1 MLQNPLSTPTQP
13 PPPQFGDRLTQ
24 IAQAREA
31 MLLNRQPPPTGISP
45 LLARSWQRCLA
56 QGHAPNQQLGFESV
70 QPQAMSRTLAQ
81 NMPLLRAARP
91 IIQTLAKAV
100 ADTRYFALLTDAQG
114 VVIEL
119 GGPIDRHDRRATAIA
134 RLGVDLSERAVGTT
148 AIGATLNELQPVWL
162 HRGEHFFDDTA
173 IYSCAGAPVIGP
185 DGRCAGMLDLT
196 GILVPERP
204 ALRHLVA
211 QSARRIE
218 NALVQAQP
226 HHLLLRLGWPGQT
239 LGGDGDGLLAVARD
253 GLITGFNPP
262 AADMLGLSQATPL
275 ALDAVFAIE
284 QGHLF
289 DLARHPGQALEV
301 PLWSGLR
308 LQVMTQATN
317 MPSLSASQPPL
328 APPSPGMAAGGPL
341 RDVEDALIRR
351 TVQDLRGNVAAAA
364 KALGISRATVY
375 RKLGKKG

>member
-56 QGHAPNQQLGFESV
+56 QGHAPSQQLGFESV

-173 IYSCAGAPVIGP
+173 IYSCAGA
-185 DGRCAGMLDLT
+185 R
-196 GILVPERP
+196 
-204 ALRHLVA
+204 
-211 QSARRIE
+211 
-218 NALVQAQP
+218 
-226 HHLLLRLGWPGQT
+226 
-239 LGGDGDGLLAVARD
+239 
-253 GLITGFNPP
+253 
-262 AADMLGLSQATPL
+262 
-275 ALDAVFAIE
+275 
-284 QGHLF
+284 
-289 DLARHPGQALEV
+289 
-301 PLWSGLR
+301 
-308 LQVMTQATN
+308 
-317 MPSLSASQPPL
+317 
-328 APPSPGMAAGGPL
+328 
-341 RDVEDALIRR
+341 
-351 TVQDLRGNVAAAA
+351 
-364 KALGISRATVY
+364 
-375 RKLGKKG
+375 